1 MEILFAGRNLTVE
14 LNRKRLFSSKHGFAK
29 NRFTEFFG
37 LRKVKWRRSRNGTD
51 NCLRR
56 IKMSIEIK
64 VPEMGESITEA
75 TIANWVK
82 KEGERVEQDEV
93 LVELETDK
101 VTMEVPAPSAG
112 VLQKINKKP
121 GETVKIKEVIGL
133 IDSASSSS
141 SPSPSSTSPET
152 AKTTSAPIVNNAG
165 AVNETLPPAVR
176 KLIDDNGLNPASIRG
191 TGKNGQ
197 ITKEDVL
204 TAAANK
210 ATNVTAGPSTQPQPV
225 KEIPKAIPAANR
237 GNLPREN
244 VVPMTKLRQTIA
256 NRLVSAQHNAAHL
269 TTFNEV
275 DMSAV
280 MDLRNKYKD
289 KFKDAHNIGLGFM
302 SFFTKA
308 AIGAL
313 KIIPAINAE
322 IRGTD
327 TVYKNYYDIGVA
339 VGGPKGLVVPIVRDA
354 DLLSFAQIESEIA
367 RLANKVKDGKI
378 ELSEMEGGT
387 FTISNGGIYGSMM
400 STPILNPPQSGI
412 LGLHNIVKR
421 AVVVNDQIVIRPMMY
436 LALSYD
442 HRIVDGKEAVTFL
455 VKVKEAIEDPT
466 RLLLEV

>member
-1 MEILFAGRNLTVE
+1 
-14 LNRKRLFSSKHGFAK
+14 
-29 NRFTEFFG
+29 
-37 LRKVKWRRSRNGTD
+37 
-51 NCLRR
+51 
-56 IKMSIEIK
+56 MSIEIK

>member
-1 MEILFAGRNLTVE
+1 
-14 LNRKRLFSSKHGFAK
+14 
-29 NRFTEFFG
+29 
-37 LRKVKWRRSRNGTD
+37 
-51 NCLRR
+51 
-56 IKMSIEIK
+56 MSVEIK

-82 KEGERVEQDEV
+82 KEGEQVKQDEI
-93 LVELETDK
+93 LLELETDK
-101 VTMEVPAPSAG
+101 ATMEVPAPSSG
-112 VLQKINKKP
+112 VLQKIHKKA
-121 GETVKIKEVIGL
+121 GDTVKVKEIIGL
-133 IDSASSSS
+133 IDSAAVASAPTPSS
-141 SPSPSSTSPET
+141 SPTSS
-152 AKTTSAPIVNNAG
+152 KTTSTPVSNNG
-165 AVNETLPPAVR
+165 SLNETLPPAVR
-176 KLIDDNGLNPASIRG
+176 KLIDDNGLSASAISG
-191 TGKNGQ
+191 SGKNGQ

-204 TAAANK
+204 KAIEAKTSAPTAVAAK
-210 ATNVTAGPSTQPQPV
+210 TAPTP
-225 KEIPKAIPAANR
+225 EIPKAVPVTNR
-237 GNLPREN
+237 GDLPREN
-244 VVPMTKLRQTIA
+244 TVPMSRLRKVIA
-256 NRLVSAQHNAAHL
+256 ERLVSAQHNAAIL

-280 MDLRNKYKD
+280 MEVRNRYKD
-289 KFKDAHNIGLGFM
+289 KFKEAHNVGLGFM

-308 AIGAL
+308 AIHAL
-313 KIIPAINAE
+313 KSIPAINAE

-327 TVYKNYYDIGVA
+327 IVYKNYYDIGVA

-354 DLLSFAQIESEIA
+354 DLLSFAGVEQEIG
-367 RLANKVKDGKI
+367 RLANRVKDGKI
-378 ELSEMEGGT
+378 ELAEMEGGT

-466 RLLLEV
+466 RLLLEL

>member
-1 MEILFAGRNLTVE
+1 
-14 LNRKRLFSSKHGFAK
+14 
-29 NRFTEFFG
+29 
-37 LRKVKWRRSRNGTD
+37 
-51 NCLRR
+51 
-56 IKMSIEIK
+56 MSIEIK

-133 IDSASSSS
+133 IDPSATAAKSTPTTSST
-141 SPSPSSTSPET
+141 PSSTNT
-152 AKTTSAPIVNNAG
+152 APTNTSSQAQND
-165 AVNETLPPAVR
+165 TLPPAVR
-176 KLIDDNGLNPASIRG
+176 KLIDDNGLNPASISG
-191 TGKNGQ
+191 SGKNGQ

-204 TAAANK
+204 NAIANK
-210 ATNVTAGPSTQPQPV
+210 QSAPAVSAAPAVAKSAPSP
-225 KEIPKAIPAANR
+225 EIPKAVPAASR

-244 VVPMTKLRQTIA
+244 IVPMTKLRQTIA

-289 KFKDAHNIGLGFM
+289 KFKDAHNVGLGFM

-308 AIGAL
+308 VIGAL
-313 KIIPAINAE
+313 KHVPAINAE

-327 TVYKNYYDIGVA
+327 LVYKNYYDIGVA
-339 VGGPKGLVVPIVRDA
+339 VGGPKGLVVPIVRDS
-354 DLLSFAQIESEIA
+354 DLLTFAQIESEIV

-378 ELSEMEGGT
+378 DLSDMEGGT

-436 LALSYD
+436 VALSYD
-442 HRIVDGKEAVTFL
+442 HRVVDGKEAVTFL

-466 RLLLEV
+466 RLLLDV

>member
-1 MEILFAGRNLTVE
+1 
-14 LNRKRLFSSKHGFAK
+14 
-29 NRFTEFFG
+29 
-37 LRKVKWRRSRNGTD
+37 
-51 NCLRR
+51 
-56 IKMSIEIK
+56 MSVEIK

-82 KEGERVEQDEV
+82 KEGEQVKQDEI
-93 LVELETDK
+93 LLELETDK
-101 VTMEVPAPSAG
+101 ATMEVPAPSSG
-112 VLQKINKKP
+112 VLQKIHKKA
-121 GETVKIKEVIGL
+121 GDTVKVKEIIGL
-133 IDSASSSS
+133 IDAAAVASAPTPSS
-141 SPSPSSTSPET
+141 SPTSSPS
-152 AKTTSAPIVNNAG
+152 TTSAPVSNNG
-165 AVNETLPPAVR
+165 NLNETLPPAVR
-176 KLIDDNGLNPASIRG
+176 KLIDDNELNPSAISG
-191 TGKNGQ
+191 SGKNGQ

-204 TAAANK
+204 KAIEAKTSAPTSVAAK
-210 ATNVTAGPSTQPQPV
+210 ASAPAP
-225 KEIPKAIPAANR
+225 EIPKAVPVASR
-237 GNLPREN
+237 GDLPREN
-244 VVPMTKLRQTIA
+244 TVPMSRLRKVIA
-256 NRLVSAQHNAAHL
+256 ERLVSAQHNAAIL

-280 MDLRNKYKD
+280 MEVRNRYKD
-289 KFKDAHNIGLGFM
+289 KFKEAHNVGLGFM

-308 AIGAL
+308 AIHAL
-313 KIIPAINAE
+313 KTIPAINAE

-327 TVYKNYYDIGVA
+327 IVYKNYYDIGVA

-354 DLLSFAQIESEIA
+354 DLLSFAGVEQEIG
-367 RLANKVKDGKI
+367 RLANRVKDGKI
-378 ELSEMEGGT
+378 ELAEMEGGT

-466 RLLLEV
+466 RLLLEL

>member
-1 MEILFAGRNLTVE
+1 
-14 LNRKRLFSSKHGFAK
+14 
-29 NRFTEFFG
+29 
-37 LRKVKWRRSRNGTD
+37 
-51 NCLRR
+51 
-56 IKMSIEIK
+56 MSVEIK

-82 KEGERVEQDEV
+82 KEGEQVKQDEI
-93 LVELETDK
+93 LLELETDK
-101 VTMEVPAPSAG
+101 ATMEVPAPSSG
-112 VLQKINKKP
+112 VLQKIHKKA
-121 GETVKIKEVIGL
+121 GDTVKVKEIIGL
-133 IDSASSSS
+133 IDAAAVASAPTPSS
-141 SPSPSSTSPET
+141 SPASSPASNSTPVS
-152 AKTTSAPIVNNAG
+152 NNG
-165 AVNETLPPAVR
+165 NLNETLPPAVR
-176 KLIDDNGLNPASIRG
+176 KLIDDNGLNASAISG
-191 TGKNGQ
+191 SGKNGQ

-204 TAAANK
+204 K
-210 ATNVTAGPSTQPQPV
+210 AIEAKTSAPTSVPAKASAPAP
-225 KEIPKAIPAANR
+225 EIPKAVPVASR
-237 GNLPREN
+237 GDLPREN
-244 VVPMTKLRQTIA
+244 TVPMSRLRKVIA
-256 NRLVSAQHNAAHL
+256 ERLVSAQHNAAIL

-280 MDLRNKYKD
+280 MEVRNRYKD
-289 KFKDAHNIGLGFM
+289 KFKEAHNVGLGFM

-308 AIGAL
+308 AIHAL
-313 KIIPAINAE
+313 KTIPAINAE

-327 TVYKNYYDIGVA
+327 IVYKNYFDIGVA

-354 DLLSFAQIESEIA
+354 DLLSFAGVEQEIG
-367 RLANKVKDGKI
+367 RLANRVKDGKI

-466 RLLLEV
+466 RLLLEL

>member
-1 MEILFAGRNLTVE
+1 MEAVPERDVY
-14 LNRKRLFSSKHGFAK
+14 
-29 NRFTEFFG
+29 
-37 LRKVKWRRSRNGTD
+37 TD
-51 NCLRR
+51 LRR

-101 VTMEVPAPSAG
+101 VTMEIPSPSAG
-112 VLQKINKKP
+112 VLQKINKKS

-133 IDSASSSS
+133 IDPSASAKAAPT
-141 SPSPSSTSPET
+141 SPATEPAKTANIPTSSTGT
-152 AKTTSAPIVNNAG
+152 VND
-165 AVNETLPPAVR
+165 TLPPAVR
-176 KLIDDNGLNPASIRG
+176 KLIDDNGLNPASISG
-191 TGKNGQ
+191 SGKNGQ

-204 TAAANK
+204 TAVANK
-210 ATNVTAGPSTQPQPV
+210 SSVSASA
-225 KEIPKAIPAANR
+225 PAAAKSAPTPEIAKAVPAASR

-280 MDLRNKYKD
+280 MDLRSKYKD
-289 KFKDAHNIGLGFM
+289 KFKDQHSISLGFM

-308 AIGAL
+308 VIGAL
-313 KIIPAINAE
+313 KSVPAINAE

-327 TVYKNYYDIGVA
+327 LIYKNYFDIGVA

-354 DLLSFAQIESEIA
+354 DLLSFAQVESEIA

-421 AVVVNDQIVIRPMMY
+421 AVVINDQIVIRPMMY
-436 LALSYD
+436 VALSYD
-442 HRIVDGKEAVTFL
+442 HRVVDGKEAVTFL
-455 VKVKEAIEDPT
+455 VKVKDAIEDPT